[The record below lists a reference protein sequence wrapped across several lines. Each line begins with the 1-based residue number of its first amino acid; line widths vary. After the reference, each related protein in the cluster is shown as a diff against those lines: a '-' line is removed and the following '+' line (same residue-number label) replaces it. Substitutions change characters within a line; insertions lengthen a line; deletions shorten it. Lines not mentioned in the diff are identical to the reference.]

1 MLDGLAFACPAS
13 LLEQLV
19 RRYGEPQAI
28 QPPGLAGRLVGFAR
42 QWPIAAA
49 AAAVLLVIVIL
60 AIVGPFIVGDPLHI
74 QPLDRLKPPTAAAWL
89 GKDQLGRDVLA
100 RLIHGAR
107 ISLAVGSLVALA
119 AISLGMVIGLLAGYF
134 RLVDALVM
142 RAVDGMMAIPSI
154 LLAIAFAALAKPGLL
169 TVVAAIT
176 IPEVPRVIRLVR
188 SIVLG
193 TRELPYVDAA
203 IASGTPTLKILRRH
217 ILPNSYAPLIVQAT
231 YVFASAVMF
240 EAYLSF
246 LGAGVPPRF
255 PTWGNM
261 IAEGRLYFTTAPWII
276 FAPGLALAAVVLGV
290 NLLGDW
296 LRDRL
301 DPRIARRM

>member
-1 MLDGLAFACPAS
+1 MSGGDIIIAGHGARPSGLARFRGA
-13 LLEQLV
+13 L
-19 RRYGEPQAI
+19 
-28 QPPGLAGRLVGFAR
+28 GR
-42 QWPIAAA
+42 WPVAAA
-49 AAAVLLVIVIL
+49 AAGILLLIVIAAL
-60 AIVGPFIVGDPLHI
+60 IGPLLVGDPLHI
-74 QPLDRLKPPTAAAWL
+74 EPLQRLKPPSAAAWL
-89 GKDQLGRDVLA
+89 GNDQLGRDVLA
-100 RLIHGAR
+100 RLTHGAR
-107 ISLAVGSLVALA
+107 VSLVVGSLVALA
-119 AISLGMVIGLLAGYF
+119 AISLGVIIGLLAGYF
-134 RLVDALVM
+134 RLFDAVVM
-142 RAVDGMMAIPSI
+142 RAVDGMMAIPAI
-154 LLAIAFAALAKPGLL
+154 LLAIAFAALARPGVL
-169 TVVAAIT
+169 TVVAAIA

-193 TRELPYVDAA
+193 ARELPYVDAA
-203 IASGTPTLKILRRH
+203 IASGTPTVKILRRH
-217 ILPNSYAPLIVQAT
+217 ILPNTYAPLIVQAT

-261 IAEGRLYFTTAPWII
+261 IAEGRLYFTAAPWII
-276 FAPGLALAAVVLGV
+276 FAPGLTLAAVVLSV

>member
-1 MLDGLAFACPAS
+1 MSAGDVVADPAARLLGFIGRWPVAAGAAFV
-13 LLEQLV
+13 LV
-19 RRYGEPQAI
+19 LI
-28 QPPGLAGRLVGFAR
+28 L
-42 QWPIAAA
+42 
-49 AAAVLLVIVIL
+49 IL
-60 AIVGPFIVGDPLHI
+60 ALIGPLLVGDPLHI
-74 QPLDRLKPPTAAAWL
+74 QPLERLKPPSATAWL
-89 GKDQLGRDVLA
+89 GMDQLGRDVLA
-100 RLIHGAR
+100 RLTHGAR
-107 ISLAVGSLVALA
+107 VSLAVGSLVAIC
-119 AISLGMVIGLLAGYF
+119 AISLGVVIGLLAGYF
-134 RLVDALVM
+134 RLFDALVM
-142 RAVDGMMAIPSI
+142 RLVDGMMAIPSI
-154 LLAIAFAALAKPGLL
+154 LLAIAFAALARPGVL

-217 ILPNSYAPLIVQAT
+217 ILPNAYAPLIVQAT

-261 IAEGRLYFTTAPWII
+261 IAEGRLYFTVAPWII
-276 FAPGLALAAVVLGV
+276 FAPGLTLAAVVLSV